1 MNENLEYIVETIKEL
16 SQELPSKPKTKIS
29 ELISHIQKLP
39 EELDSNEILRI
50 QDEIEFISNMANVD
64 SLTRIELSNII
75 SDLEGLL

>member
-1 MNENLEYIVETIKEL
+1 MNENLEYIAETLEDL
-16 SQELPSKPKTKIS
+16 SHDLPSKPKTKIT
-29 ELISHIQKLP
+29 ELITSFQKMS
-39 EELDSNEILRI
+39 EELETNDILKI